1 MKASADVASLALS
14 LAVASIGCGPQDKP
28 YEKKAEYKGKAAAIP
43 AAPNLPVLTK
53 KDGDA
58 WTVNGITHDLRSV
71 VHHDEVEDKKTTI
84 VGYIVRTN
92 LVPCKDKDAKDGGKE
107 GCVPE
112 CAVHKKGK
120 EDPEGCKAPIPTF
133 WIADKAGDTT
143 GETIQVMGW
152 ASNFANIHD
161 AIEEIDKTD
170 KDKRKEKDFIEKITD
185 ASTNIV
191 LPDPLPAVGAK
202 VKVTGQYASTFSSAS
217 GLAADPNH
225 GIIHYESMEYL
236 EQAPELANLPTMKER
251 KKDDKKK

>member
-1 MKASADVASLALS
+1 MKASVAVSLALS
-14 LAVASIGCGPQDKP
+14 LAVAALSGCGPQDKP
-28 YEKKAEYKGKAAAIP
+28 YEKKADYKGKAAAIP
-43 AAPNLPVLTK
+43 AAPNLPVLVK

-58 WTVNGITHDLRSV
+58 WTVNGIVHDLRSV
-71 VHHDEVEDKKTTI
+71 VHHDEVEDKKVSI

-92 LVPCKDKDAKDGGKE
+92 MVPCKDKAEKDGGKE
-107 GCVPE
+107 QCVPE

-133 WIADKAGDTT
+133 WIADKAGDTS

-170 KDKRKEKDFIEKITD
+170 KDKRKEKEFKEKITD
-185 ASTNIV
+185 ASSSI
-191 LPDPLPAVGAK
+191 LIPDPLPAVGAK
-202 VKVTGQYASTFSSAS
+202 VKVSGQYASTYSSAT

-225 GIIHYESMEYL
+225 GIVHYETMEYL
-236 EQAPELANLPTMKER
+236 EPAPELANLPSMKER
-251 KKDDKKK
+251 KKDDKK